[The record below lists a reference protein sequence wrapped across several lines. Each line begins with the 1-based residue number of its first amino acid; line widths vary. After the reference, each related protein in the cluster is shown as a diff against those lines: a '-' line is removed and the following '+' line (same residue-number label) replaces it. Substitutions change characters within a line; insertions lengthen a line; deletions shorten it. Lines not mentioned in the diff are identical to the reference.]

1 MPDKTLDQP
10 STISCVVP
18 CLNEAENLGVL
29 IPGLIAAVSSLASA
43 YEIIV
48 VDDGSTDSTP
58 DVLDALARQHPQVV
72 YIQLSRN
79 FGKEAALS
87 AGLEAARGQV
97 VVTLDADLQHPPALI
112 APMLERWRQ
121 GIDMVYAVRATRE
134 DESVFKR
141 VGTKCFYRL
150 MRTSGGI
157 TVPENA
163 GDFRLMDRK
172 VVDALLLLPERN
184 RFMKGLFAWVGFKTE
199 PFTYTPPQ
207 RLYGATSFKPFKLF
221 HFALDGLT
229 AFTTWPLRLLSMC
242 GIVLSLLSFA
252 YGLFIIV
259 KYFMFGDPV
268 QGWASLIT
276 VVLFFAGINLISIG
290 VLGEYIARIFGE
302 VKNRPLY
309 LVRNQKGQGLGQRMS
324 LTQPEFF
331 AAERRRQSA
340 SRVINQ

>member
-1 MPDKTLDQP
+1 MPDKNLEP
-10 STISCVVP
+10 SSISCVVP
-18 CLNEAENLGVL
+18 CLNEAENLAVL
-29 IPGLIAAVSSLASA
+29 IPSLISALTPLAPA
-43 YEIIV
+43 FEIIV
-48 VDDGSTDSTP
+48 VDDGSTDGTP
-58 DVLDALARQHPQVV
+58 ELLETLSSRHAQVV
-72 YIQLSRN
+72 YVQLSRN

-97 VVTLDADLQHPPALI
+97 VVTMDADLQHPPAHI
-112 APMLERWRQ
+112 APMLQRWKH

-134 DESVFKR
+134 DESMFKR
-141 VGTKCFYRL
+141 LGSSWFYRL

-184 RFMKGLFAWVGFKTE
+184 RFMKGLFAWVGFKSE
-199 PFTYTPPQ
+199 PYAYTPPQ
-207 RLYGATSFKPFKLF
+207 RLYGSTSFKPFKLF

-229 AFTTWPLRLLSMC
+229 AFTTWPLRLLSMAGLC
-242 GIVLSLLSFA
+242 LSLLSFA

-276 VVLFFAGINLISIG
+276 VVLFFAGINLVSIG

-309 LVRNQKGQGLGQRMS
+309 LVRAQRGQGLGQRFT
-324 LTQPEFF
+324 LGQPDFF
-331 AAERRRQSA
+331 SVDRIAK
-340 SRVINQ
+340 RVGRAINQ